1 MNIKQ
6 TFNKQ
11 ISTEYA
17 SLTYYAFPLETS
29 GNFVCVDK

>member
-6 TFNKQ
+6 IIEKQ

-17 SLTYYAFPLETS
+17 SLTYYAFPFETS
-29 GNFVCVDK
+29 PNFVCVDK